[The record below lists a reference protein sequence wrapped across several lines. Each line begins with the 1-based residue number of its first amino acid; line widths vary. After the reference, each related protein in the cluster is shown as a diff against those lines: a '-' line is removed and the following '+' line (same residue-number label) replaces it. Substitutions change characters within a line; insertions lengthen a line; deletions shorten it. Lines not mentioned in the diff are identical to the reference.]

1 VTNPAGTVHLDID
14 ERGVA
19 TILLDRPA
27 KLHALSLEMI
37 AQLQQCIAEIRKLDP
52 RVVILRSTG
61 TKAFCV
67 GADISQF
74 SSFDAVSM
82 WRRWIA
88 DGHRVFR
95 ELSELTQPTI
105 AVIQGVVFGGGLE
118 LALTCDFRLAASTAS
133 FALPETGIGTIP
145 GWGGTEALTRTIG
158 RTRASELI
166 LARRRINTD
175 TALSWGLINESH
187 PLDELEAA
195 VDSLVDELLG
205 GAPVAQQAAKQLV
218 RAATEGASAAVLE
231 ALASGFT
238 ASTPDFEEG
247 LTAFMERRPAHFSS
261 TNPTPRT
268 PHTKNGA

>member
-1 VTNPAGTVHLDID
+1 MTAAPGRVHLDVD
-14 ERGVA
+14 DRGVA

-27 KLHALSLEMI
+27 KLNALSLEMV
-37 AQLQQCIAEIRKLDP
+37 AQLQQSIAQVRQIDP
-52 RVVILRSTG
+52 RVVILRSAG

-95 ELSELTQPTI
+95 EMSELTQPTI
-105 AVIQGVVFGGGLE
+105 AVIQGVAFGGGLE
-118 LALTCDFRLAASTAS
+118 LALTCDFRLTATAAT

-158 RTRASELI
+158 RTRANELI
-166 LARRRINTD
+166 LARRRITTD
-175 TALSWGLINESH
+175 TALNWGLINEHH
-187 PLDELEAA
+187 PLERLDAA
-195 VDSLVDELLG
+195 VDRLVDELLG
-205 GAPVAQQAAKQLV
+205 GAPIAQQAAKQLV
-218 RAATEGASAAVLE
+218 RAATDGASAAVLE

-238 ASTPDFEEG
+238 ASTHDFEEG
-247 LTAFMERRPAHFSS
+247 LTAFLEKRPPNFSS
-261 TNPTPRT
+261 ANPTARNP
-268 PHTKNGA
+268 TKEGE